1 MGDTVVRGGRA
12 RERVTD
18 NQRRLPVMSTP
29 MNLEQL
35 LAPLPTT
42 SPAASPCG
50 DDLSFDAA
58 FDAIQALRREDDP
71 TLSQGVWVRELERAD
86 WPGVVALGT
95 TLLNDRTKD
104 LRVAG
109 WVLDAAAR
117 VSGYAGLADGLELV
131 DGLCTRY
138 WAEVHPRAES
148 DDLELRV
155 GNLAWLL
162 GRVETMAKTAPFLQ
176 SGDERY
182 GLPDVAAARLRKPGA
197 NVGDESAHDRARRER
212 DERVMRSLR
221 ALGAPKLGE
230 LESHARRARAA
241 LASLEALVDREMG
254 AEGPAFG
261 SARQA
266 LDEAVHAFDRLLREA
281 GGATPDSAP
290 PPAAITEDR
299 AMGTMGIASG
309 APATR
314 AQALAQLRLVADF
327 FRRTEPHSPVA
338 YLADKAAQWGD
349 MPLHTW
355 LRSVMREPAALA
367 HLEELLGVEPPRE
380 GE

>member
-1 MGDTVVRGGRA
+1 
-12 RERVTD
+12 
-18 NQRRLPVMSTP
+18 

-35 LAPLPTT
+35 LSPL
-42 SPAASPCG
+42 PAASAGASVCG
-50 DDLSFDAA
+50 DDLSFDTA
-58 FDAIQALRREDDP
+58 FDAIHELRREDDP
-71 TLSQGVWVRELERAD
+71 TLSQGEWVRELKRAD

-95 TLLNDRTKD
+95 TLLNERTKD

-131 DGLCTRY
+131 DGLCTRW
-138 WAEVHPRAES
+138 WAEVHPRAEAG
-148 DDLELRV
+148 DADARV

-162 GRVETMAKTAPFLQ
+162 GRVESMAKSATFMQ

-182 GLPDVAAARLRKPGA
+182 GLADLAAARLRKPAA
-197 NVGDESAHDRARRER
+197 NHDDETAQDRARRDR

-221 ALGAPKLGE
+221 ALGVPKLAE
-230 LESHARRARAA
+230 LGAHAKRARAA
-241 LASLEALVDREMG
+241 LRSIEALVDRELG
-254 AEGPAFG
+254 QDGPAFG
-261 SARQA
+261 GARQA
-266 LDEAVHAFDRLLREA
+266 LDDAVHEFERLLRE
-281 GGATPDSAP
+281 GGGGTAVRSTVAP
-290 PPAAITEDR
+290 VVVARTEDR
-299 AMGTMGIASG
+299 GMGTTNIATG
-309 APATR
+309 APVTR

-355 LRSVMREPAALA
+355 LRSVMREPSALA

-380 GE
+380 RE